1 MRILIF
7 ILLISQVAFA
17 EVIDLGSLVIEGEI
31 RRPMVTKI
39 VSKNH
44 TDKLIL
50 ENANKRLK
58 EIEDELL
65 NQEAQD
71 EN

>member
-1 MRILIF
+1 MRILVLT
-7 ILLISQVAFA
+7 LLLTQVAQA
-17 EVIDLGSLVIEGEI
+17 EVIDLGSLVIEGEV

-39 VSKNH
+39 VSKQH

-50 ENANKRLK
+50 ENAKKRLV
-58 EIEDELL
+58 EIEEELL
-65 NQEAQD
+65 KKDDLN